1 MLSMKSM
8 ISGSVC
14 AALLTLGSTAVLSQE
29 AYEGEPTQSQ
39 TEQQQPVTDSELALY
54 AQAAQKV
61 AQMQQGLQ
69 ENMQQAA
76 TAEEA
81 QAIQAEGQESIVNA
95 VQSFG
100 MTVEEYN
107 RIAQL
112 SQTDPE
118 LRSRLGALLQQ
129 Q

>member
-1 MLSMKSM
+1 MKSM